1 MPNHIKPN
9 QNKKKKNFFKNIE
22 TEQFIAML

>member
-9 QNKKKKNFFKNIE
+9 I
-22 TEQFIAML
+22 IAQILKVV